1 MSVFFLLICSFIL
14 SFTLQKSDAVS
25 RQLVCFYLFLILPP
39 TINTYWFTASLF
51 KPHVIPTHCV
61 DHMDCDYVSVFLEF
75 SFVQESFYIYIYTH
89 RFSRCKTHTHRCSQF
104 DRLGAPKLEYMQ
116 MAHSLFVEQLAC
128 GFSCLIRMQQN
139 KSDRVI
145 LNTANAC

>member
-1 MSVFFLLICSFIL
+1 MLSAGSWCVSICFEFFPQRSTHIGSQLPFSSRMSSQHIALIIWIVTMFLCFSSFP
-14 SFTLQKSDAVS
+14 SCKK
-25 RQLVCFYLFLILPP
+25 
-39 TINTYWFTASLF
+39 AS
-51 KPHVIPTHCV
+51 
-61 DHMDCDYVSVFLEF
+61 S
-75 SFVQESFYIYIYTH
+75 IYIYTGFLGAKH
-89 RFSRCKTHTHRCSQF
+89 THTHRCSQF

-145 LNTANAC
+145 LNTSNAC